1 MAKRTAAEI
10 MEQTRKILE
19 ALEKEKARS
28 KDQHRVHVTA
38 ADIEKKLKRAN
49 SPMFAGHG
57 WSGASP
63 GGLMLYNVQ
72 IWNPD
77 PVEVFFLF
85 VHVWVGSGHADP
97 VIGTFLSNVDTR
109 FPRLTEPVF
118 GGLKL
123 KPSTMAT
130 LNFSMAV
137 PAGVPKTNYI
147 GNACLMQLN
156 GLDVGNYLDRSG
168 FVFPVQ

>member
-10 MEQTRKILE
+10 KEQTKKILE
-19 ALEKEKARS
+19 ALEKEKARH
-28 KDQHRVHVTA
+28 KDQYRTHATA
-38 ADIEKKLKRAN
+38 EDIEKKLKRAN
-49 SPMFAGHG
+49 SPMFAGQG

-63 GGLMLYNVQ
+63 GGPLLYNVQ

-77 PVEVFFLF
+77 PVEAFYLF

-109 FPRLTEPVF
+109 FPRLTEPTF

-130 LNFSMAV
+130 LQFSMAI
-137 PAGVPKTNYI
+137 PAGMQKSNYI

-156 GLDVGNYLDRSG
+156 SLDVGTYLDRCG
-168 FVFPVQ
+168 WVFPVQ